1 MSSNA
6 VPTENSATA
15 TLLSLAV
22 QLHQAGDL
30 AAAEAQYR
38 IVLERSPDH
47 AEALY
52 LSGAL
57 AHQMG
62 APDEALR
69 KLSRS
74 LALRPG
80 YIPAVEM
87 LGAASAKAGKFE
99 DAARYFGIVL
109 AHKPTSPDT
118 HYHLG
123 HAHLS
128 LRSYGKA
135 EAALRQALKLNPAHG
150 PALYLLAVTL
160 RLQRRL
166 PEAARAFAQA
176 LDAQPNNAN
185 ALDEYGG
192 VLFDLGRVAE
202 AEEVIRRAIVLA
214 PDMANP
220 YTNLGRLHQTDIAR
234 AEESLALHEQA
245 LAREPNYADAHN
257 NRGVALQTL
266 GRFDEAITSFQSAIA
281 LKPTMAEAHNNLGN
295 AHYKVGDIA
304 GAVKHF
310 QQAITLNPAY
320 AEAHWN
326 KGLAHLTRG
335 DLADGWAEY
344 EWRWKCKDFA
354 FPSRNF
360 KQPQWRGEDLSGSRI
375 LVWGEQGIG
384 DEILYGSMVGDLVT
398 HGCAVTWEADPRFVP
413 LLQRSYP
420 GIEVIARMT
429 PPHPATAAPSIR
441 AQIPTAGLGQ
451 YLRRDA
457 ASFPTQRRSYL
468 QADKL
473 RSWGYRARLLGSS
486 KTQLIGVS
494 WISKNP
500 DFGVHKTA
508 SLEALAPLWQAA
520 GPSAQFVDLQY
531 SDTAAERAAAHLD
544 LAHLEDLDLF
554 NDIDGLAALI
564 AACDMVITVSNTTA
578 HLAGALG
585 VPVWVMAPNAGGKLW
600 YWGGAPKSLWY
611 PSATIFRNAA
621 NGAWED
627 VIAVMAEQI
636 AEMK

>member
-1 MSSNA
+1 MSSKA

-15 TLLSLAV
+15 ALLSTAV
-22 QLHQAGDL
+22 RLHQAGDL
-30 AAAEAQYR
+30 AAAEAQYQAL
-38 IVLERSPDH
+38 LERSPDH

-62 APDEALR
+62 ASDDALR

-99 DAARYFGIVL
+99 DAARCFGIVL

-118 HYHLG
+118 HYHFG
-123 HAHLS
+123 HAQLN

-166 PEAARAFAQA
+166 PEAAAAYVQV

-202 AEEVIRRAIVLA
+202 AEEAIRRAIVLEPA
-214 PDMANP
+214 MANP

-234 AEESLALHEQA
+234 AAESLALHEQA

-266 GRFDEAITSFQSAIA
+266 GRFDDAIVCFQRAIA

-295 AHYKVGDIA
+295 THYKLGNIA
-304 GAVKHF
+304 GAVNHF
-310 QQAITLNPAY
+310 QQAIALNPAY

-326 KGLAHLTRG
+326 KALAHLTRG
-335 DLADGWAEY
+335 DFGDGWAEY
-344 EWRWKCKDFA
+344 EWRWNCTGFE
-354 FPSRNF
+354 FPPRNF
-360 KQPQWRGEDLSGSRI
+360 RQPAWRGEDLGSGGI

-384 DEILYGSMVGDLVT
+384 DEILYGSMVGDLIT
-398 HGCAVTWEADPRFVP
+398 HGFAVTWEADPRFVP

-420 GIEVIARMT
+420 GVHVIARTT
-429 PPHPATAAPSIR
+429 PPHVATAEPSIR
-441 AQIPTAGLGQ
+441 AQIPTASLGQ

-457 ASFPTQRRSYL
+457 AAFPSQRRSYL

-486 KTQLIGVS
+486 KTRLIGIS

-500 DFGVHKTA
+500 DFGVHKTMR
-508 SLEALAPLWQAA
+508 LEALAPLWQAA

-531 SDTAAERAAAHLD
+531 ADTAAERAAAQLD

-554 NDIDGLAALI
+554 NDIDGLAALV

-611 PSATIFRNAA
+611 PSATIFKNAA
-621 NGAWED
+621 NGSWDD
-627 VIAVMAEQI
+627 VIAIMAQQI
-636 AEMK
+636 ADLK